1 MQFDLGLTGL
11 AILIGLSLG
20 FGVITQFIGK
30 AGTRWDWLFAAAGYF
45 VGGVFVSEVLFATAT
60 VDDIQPMID
69 GLAFDEAMLF
79 SLLPGILALLATRYV
94 TGGSP
99 FRRPTTA

>member
-1 MQFDLGLTGL
+1 
-11 AILIGLSLG
+11 
-20 FGVITQFIGK
+20 
-30 AGTRWDWLFAAAGYF
+30 
-45 VGGVFVSEVLFATAT
+45 VFVSEVLFATAT
-60 VDDIQPMID
+60 VNDIQPMID